1 MTPPVILQ
9 AAGAVEKA
17 FTDLEVAYFVGG
29 SVASSAYGVAR
40 STLDVDPVADLRE
53 HHVDPLVARLSDACY
68 IDAGMIRRALAQRSS
83 FNLIHLDTMMK
94 IDVFIQ

>member
-1 MTPPVILQ
+1 MHSVNFCVVRCERN
-9 AAGAVEKA
+9 ARGAGWICGDEKGQ
-17 FTDLEVAYFVGG
+17 VGG
-29 SVASSAYGVAR
+29 RLMRVSGVPFLR
-40 STLDVDPVADLRE
+40 HVADLRE